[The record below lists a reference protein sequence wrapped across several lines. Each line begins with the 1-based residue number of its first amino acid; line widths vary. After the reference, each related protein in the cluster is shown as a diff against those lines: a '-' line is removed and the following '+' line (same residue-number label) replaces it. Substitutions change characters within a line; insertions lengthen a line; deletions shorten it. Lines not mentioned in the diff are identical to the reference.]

1 MLTRPMT
8 RGKTFHLS
16 TCKMWLLDRWSLN
29 CPFQNK
35 CYTGLLP
42 CVQILIC
49 KSVFHT
55 VNRNAQS
62 SAAVCFRISTYPS
75 PHMFIIYKHTHTH
88 TLLSLTASSRF
99 QDEVEAPWLAHEVHH
114 LLPFAHLSSLFSC
127 RTPFSHAQQ
136 TQYSIKMGVLTQVS
150 AFEHYSLPLEKSST
164 FFPPSNLFSRGPV
177 RFWGKPSLNP
187 PLLPPP

>member
-99 QDEVEAPWLAHEVHH
+99 QDEVEAPWLGTRGPPPSTLCPPLQSL
-114 LLPFAHLSSLFSC
+114 LLPYPLLSCPANPIFHQNGCFDTGLCLWTLFS
-127 RTPFSHAQQ
+127 PSGKKF
-136 TQYSIKMGVLTQVS
+136 Y
-150 AFEHYSLPLEKSST
+150 
-164 FFPPSNLFSRGPV
+164 FFPTQ
-177 RFWGKPSLNP
+177 
-187 PLLPPP
+187 